1 MILEALAIEQKDL
14 KLFVDAHF
22 WLFKWRIWW
31 MKQIF
36 CWNLLLITVAVNQSI
51 RLYLTL
57 FCWCP
62 VACHAIGERRS
73 PLDARGTFSG
83 VPGKQ
88 GRFGV
93 RRCGALQPT
102 GTCQGWSVIFRKV
115 LVVMFDKWWGAS
127 SVCVC
132 VCALLYPLCNMF
144 IAWPR
149 CFSVMRCFILD
160 NLLVETA
167 RNVEQEFLGTVHV
180 SSLLSSLGNP
190 FG

>member
-31 MKQIF
+31 MKPIF

-73 PLDARGTFSG
+73 PLDARGTFFG

-102 GTCQGWSVIFRKV
+102 GTCQGWKV
-115 LVVMFDKWWGAS
+115 WFSGRCWWLCLTNGGVRHQC
-127 SVCVC
+127 VCVC
-132 VCALLYPLCNMF
+132 VCIVVSTLQHVHCMATMF
-144 IAWPR
+144 QCYAM
-149 CFSVMRCFILD
+149 F
-160 NLLVETA
+160 
-167 RNVEQEFLGTVHV
+167 H
-180 SSLLSSLGNP
+180 